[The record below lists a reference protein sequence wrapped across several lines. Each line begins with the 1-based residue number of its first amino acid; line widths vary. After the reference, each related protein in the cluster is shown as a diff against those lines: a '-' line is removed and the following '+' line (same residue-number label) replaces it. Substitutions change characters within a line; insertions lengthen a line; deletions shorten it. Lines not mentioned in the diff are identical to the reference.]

1 MDVQSH
7 TTGAEAREPDPSASS
22 GVGLVPRLPTRE
34 EARWRCHA
42 VELVLRCQCGERMAG
57 LELLA
62 RYGAQ
67 LARFHS
73 LQRAIELHGSRK
85 GADAY
90 WRLFVQQDRRPYA
103 GRNGVHALLARTAF
117 CLRQLDGAVGT
128 DAPDGHVGLGPEH
141 WLSEQAVRTGLAGDR
156 RSVAC
161 ADGRRGI
168 LDEALVRMPPH
179 PRQALL
185 YGSILCAPAHVAAH
199 WMGFAHETDY
209 EAMHARA
216 RMEWLK
222 SAEAGLRAAR
232 RVAGGREHPSTG
244 TNSGG

>member
-1 MDVQSH
+1 
-7 TTGAEAREPDPSASS
+7 
-22 GVGLVPRLPTRE
+22 
-34 EARWRCHA
+34 

-73 LQRAIELHGSRK
+73 LQRAIELHGSRR

-90 WRLFVQQDRRPYA
+90 WRLFARQDRRPYA

-117 CLRQLDGAVGT
+117 CLRQFNGAVGT
-128 DAPDGHVGLGPEH
+128 DDPDGHIGPGPEH
-141 WLSEQAVRTGLAGDR
+141 WLSEQAVRTGLASDR

-168 LDEALVRMPPH
+168 LDEALVRMAAH
-179 PRQALL
+179 PRQTLL
-185 YGSILCAPAHVAAH
+185 YGSILGAPAQIAAH
-199 WMGFAHETDY
+199 WMGCARETDY
-209 EAMHARA
+209 EAVHARA

-222 SAEAGLRAAR
+222 SAEAGLRAAG
-232 RVAGGREHPSTG
+232 RVAGGREHTSTG